1 MFVYRNLTMFKICSS
16 KLRSY
21 LEIMSS
27 ITLAM
32 TCVYNYINSP
42 TYVCTLVNCNG
53 ELITYVNSMFPRI
66 IAIACFVSKIS
77 NMIKNLTDFPKY
89 NHKIKEYELYFPT
102 NVSQKSTRNTF
113 IIFIGFAYISII
125 LPLNI
130 VRLYLI
136 HYNKHRIEI
145 LIFFTT
151 MYVQNWSICLIEI
164 GFISR
169 CFGLYQKFQIIN
181 KELILLKTETISK
194 NKYPAVLRN
203 EVHSGI
209 INNPRFHTLANIIEL
224 LRSKHQF
231 VRGALQD
238 LNKLYGTQLG
248 SSLVFLFIL
257 VLFDIYGEVNGMDA
271 KTRTKIF
278 IYGWILQ
285 YTFRCFLIIIT
296 SHFTTKQVC
305 TVLFYCHL
313 L

>member
-1 MFVYRNLTMFKICSS
+1 MFKFCSG

-32 TCVYNYINSP
+32 TCVYNCINSS
-42 TYVCTLVNCNG
+42 TYVCTLVTCNG
-53 ELITYVNSMFPRI
+53 ELSTSLNSMFPRI
-66 IAIACFVSKIS
+66 IAIACFVTKIS
-77 NMIKNLTDFPKY
+77 NMIKHLTDFPKY

-130 VRLYLI
+130 ARLYLI

-145 LIFFTT
+145 LIFFAT
-151 MYVQNWSICLIEI
+151 MYVQNWSICLVEV
-164 GFISR
+164 GFICR

-181 KELILLKTETISK
+181 EELIALKAATISE

-203 EVHSGI
+203 EVHCSSAI
-209 INNPRFHTLANIIEL
+209 INNPRFYTLANSIEL
-224 LRSKHQF
+224 LRMKHQF
-231 VRGALQD
+231 VRRALRD
-238 LNKLYGTQLG
+238 LNKLYDTQLG

-257 VLFDIYGEVNGMDA
+257 VLFDIHGEVNAKDT
-271 KTRTKIF
+271 KTRSKIF

-285 YTFRCFLIIIT
+285 YTFRFFSIIIT
-296 SHFTTKQVC
+296 SYFTTKQVC
-305 TVLFYCHL
+305 TILFDCHL

>member
-1 MFVYRNLTMFKICSS
+1 
-16 KLRSY
+16 
-21 LEIMSS
+21 
-27 ITLAM
+27 M
-32 TCVYNYINSP
+32 TCVYNYINSS
-42 TYVCTLVNCNG
+42 TYVCTLVTCND
-53 ELITYVNSMFPRI
+53 ELITSVNSMFPRI
-66 IAIACFVSKIS
+66 MAIACFISKIS
-77 NMIKNLTDFPKY
+77 NTIKNLTDFPKY

-102 NVSQKSTRNTF
+102 NVSQKLTRNTF
-113 IIFIGFAYISII
+113 IIFIGFAYITII

-130 VRLYLI
+130 VRLYLL

-164 GFISR
+164 GFTSR

-181 KELILLKTETISK
+181 KDLILLKTKTISK
-194 NKYPAVLRN
+194 NKYPVVLRN
-203 EVHSGI
+203 EVHSDI
-209 INNPRFHTLANIIEL
+209 INNPRFHTLDNSIEL
-224 LRSKHQF
+224 LRMKHQF

-257 VLFDIYGEVNGMDA
+257 ILFDIYGEVNAKDA
-271 KTRTKIF
+271 KTRSKIF

-285 YTFRCFLIIIT
+285 YTFRCFSIIIT

-305 TVLFYCHL
+305 RE
-313 L
+313 